1 MYPRFVSSL
10 ASIFAGGLACGI
22 HLTNSSEAV
31 AFIASHAPTDIL
43 VLEDA
48 ELLRQVGV
56 NFTNVLQAAFLYERL

>member
-48 ELLRQVGV
+48 ELLRQVELV
-56 NFTNVLQAAFLYERL
+56 IRFCRF